1 MEDKF
6 YLTKQGLEKIKK
18 EYENLLLLKQEKIH
32 TETPVVFH
40 SEELDTEFVAFKEEV
55 EFLDTRIADLE
66 YILNN
71 VELIQEPSEKDRDS
85 VQMGARVVVE
95 VGGEDDEFILVGT
108 LEANPTEGKISN
120 ESPVGKALFG
130 KKIGSIVQ
138 INLNSP
144 LKTNYKIKKIS
155 Y

>member
-6 YLTKQGLEKIKK
+6 YLTKQGLEKIKQ
-18 EYENLLLLKQEKIH
+18 EYKDLLLLKQEKIH

-55 EFLDTRIADLE
+55 ELLESRIADLE

-71 VELIQEPSEKDRDS
+71 VEIIQEPSIESRDS
-85 VQMGARVVVE
+85 VQLGAKVVVE
-95 VGGEDDEFILVGT
+95 VNGEDDEFILVGT
-108 LEANPTEGKISN
+108 LEANPIEGKISN

-130 KKIGSIVQ
+130 KKIGSIIQ
-138 INLNSP
+138 LNSP
-144 LKTNYKIKKIS
+144 VKTNYKIKKIS

>member
-6 YLTKQGLEKIKK
+6 YLTKQGLEKIQQ
-18 EYENLLLLKQEKIH
+18 EYKDLLLLKQEKIH

-40 SEELDTEFVAFKEEV
+40 SEELDTEFVAFKEEIELLEARV
-55 EFLDTRIADLE
+55 ADLE

-71 VELIQEPSEKDRDS
+71 YELIQEPSAENRDS
-85 VQMGARVVVE
+85 VQMGAKVVVE
-95 VGGEDDEFILVGT
+95 VDGEDDEFILVGT
-108 LEANPTEGKISN
+108 LEANPIEGKISN

-138 INLNSP
+138 LNLP
-144 LKTNYKIKKIS
+144 LKTSYKIKKIS

>member
-6 YLTKQGLEKIKK
+6 YLTKEGLEKIKQ
-18 EYENLLLLKQEKIH
+18 EYKNLLLLKQEKIH
-32 TETPVVFH
+32 NEIPVAFH
-40 SEELDTEFVAFKEEV
+40 SEELETEFVAFKEEI
-55 EFLDTRIADLE
+55 ELLEAKIADLE

-71 VELIQEPSEKDRDS
+71 VELIQEPSVENRDS
-85 VQMGARVVVE
+85 VQLGAKIVVE
-95 VGGEDDEFILVGT
+95 VDGEDDELILVGT
-108 LEANPTEGKISN
+108 LEANPIEGKISN

-130 KKIGSIVQ
+130 KKIGNIVQ
-138 INLNSP
+138 LNSP

>member
-6 YLTKQGLEKIKK
+6 YLTKEGLEKTKQ
-18 EYENLLLLKQEKIH
+18 EYRDILLLKQEKIH
-32 TETPVVFH
+32 NETPVAFH
-40 SEELDTEFVAFKEEV
+40 SEELETEFVAFKEDIEL
-55 EFLDTRIADLE
+55 LDARAADLE

-71 VELIQEPSEKDRDS
+71 VELIQEPKAEDRDS
-85 VQMGARVVVE
+85 VQLGAKVVVE
-95 VGGEDDEFILVGT
+95 VDGEDDEFILVGT
-108 LEANPTEGKISN
+108 LEANPIEGKISN

-138 INLNSP
+138 LNLP
-144 LKTNYKIKKIS
+144 LKTSYKIKKIS

>member
-6 YLTKQGLEKIKK
+6 YLTKKGLEKIKQ
-18 EYENLLLLKQEKIH
+18 EYRNILLLKQEKIH

-40 SEELDTEFVAFKEEV
+40 SEELDTEFVAFKEDIELL
-55 EFLDTRIADLE
+55 EAKIADLE

-71 VELIQEPSEKDRDS
+71 VELIQEPSAEDRDS
-85 VQMGARVVVE
+85 VQLGAKVVVE
-95 VGGEDDEFILVGT
+95 VDGEDDELILVGT
-108 LEANPTEGKISN
+108 LEANPIEGKISN

-130 KKIGSIVQ
+130 KKIGDIVQ
-138 INLNSP
+138 LNSP

>member
-6 YLTKQGLEKIKK
+6 YLTKQGLEKIKQ
-18 EYENLLLLKQEKIH
+18 EYKNTLLLKQEKVH
-32 TETPVVFH
+32 NETPVAFH
-40 SEELDTEFVAFKEEV
+40 SEELDTEFVSFKEDIEL
-55 EFLDTRIADLE
+55 LDAKVADLE

-71 VELIQEPSEKDRDS
+71 VELIQEPPAGNKDS
-85 VQMGARVVVE
+85 VQLGAKVVVE
-95 VGGEDDEFILVGT
+95 VDGEDDEFILVGT
-108 LEANPTEGKISN
+108 LEANPIEGKISN

-138 INLNSP
+138 LNSP